1 MLYHLLV
8 PLASE
13 HIIFNVFRYL
23 TFRSVMALISALVIS
38 LIIGPTVIAWLRAW
52 QNGGET
58 IREDTPVRHLTKRG
72 TPTMGGLVV
81 LAALLTS
88 TLLWVNLKNRYVWV
102 VVLATLG
109 FGLIGLCDDLFK
121 LRTRKGLKART
132 KLGLQLLL
140 AIGLLQIVFWQ
151 PAANGWKPEL
161 AIPFLKGWVIPL
173 DGWWIPF
180 AMLVIIGAS
189 NAVNLTDGLDG
200 LAIGPII
207 MAGGAFGIIAYLT
220 GNFRAADY
228 LKILNVRGA
237 GELAVFCGAL
247 IGAAI
252 GFLWFNCHPA
262 QVFMGDVGSLA
273 LGGAI
278 GTLAVLTKSEL
289 LLPLIGGLY
298 VLEAASVIIQVA
310 SFKLTG
316 RRVFRMAPLHHHY
329 ELAGWAEPKIV
340 VRFWIVSFA
349 LALLALSTLK
359 LR

>member
-8 PLASE
+8 PLSRD
-13 HIIFNVFRYL
+13 HILFNVFRYL
-23 TFRSVMALISALVIS
+23 TFRSLMALITALVIS
-38 LIIGPTVIAWLRAW
+38 LVVGPWIIRRLRAL
-52 QNGGET
+52 QQGGQT
-58 IREDTPVRHLTKRG
+58 VREDTPDRHRSKKG
-72 TPTMGGLVV
+72 TPTMGGLVI
-81 LAALLTS
+81 LASILGS
-88 TLLWVNLKNRYVWV
+88 TLLWANLRNRYIWV

-109 FGLIGLCDDLFK
+109 FGLIGMWDDWTK
-121 LRTRKGLKART
+121 VKKRRGISARL
-132 KLGLQLLL
+132 KLGLQVGLTLV
-140 AIGLLQIVFWQ
+140 LLQIVFWQ
-151 PAANGWKPEL
+151 PPGAWAPVL
-161 AIPFLKGWVIPL
+161 AIPFFKGWLIDL
-173 DGWWIPF
+173 GWWWIPF
-180 AMLVIIGAS
+180 AVLVIVGAS

-200 LAIGPII
+200 LAIGPVI
-207 MAGGAFGIIAYLT
+207 MAGTAFAVIAYLT

-237 GELAVFCGAL
+237 GELTVFCGAL

-262 QVFMGDVGSLA
+262 EVFMGDAGSLA

-278 GTLAVLTKSEL
+278 GTLAVLTKAEL

-298 VLEAASVIIQVA
+298 VVEAASVIIQVA

-316 RRVFRMAPLHHHY
+316 KRVFRMAPLHHHY
-329 ELAGWAEPKIV
+329 ELSGWAEPKIV

-349 LALLALSTLK
+349 LALLALTTLK

>member
-8 PLASE
+8 PLAKE
-13 HIIFNVFRYL
+13 HILFNVFRYL
-23 TFRSVMALISALVIS
+23 TFRSVLALITALVIS
-38 LIIGPTVIAWLRAW
+38 LVIGPWIIERLRRW
-52 QNGGET
+52 QDGAQT
-58 IREDTPVRHLTKRG
+58 IREDTPDRHRSKKG
-72 TPTMGGLVV
+72 TPTMGGLII
-81 LAALLTS
+81 LTALLGS
-88 TLLWVNLKNRYVWV
+88 TLLWANLRNRYVWV
-102 VVLATLG
+102 IVLFTLG
-109 FGLIGLCDDLFK
+109 FGLIGLSDDW
-121 LRTRKGLKART
+121 RKIAMRRGLSART
-132 KLGLQLLL
+132 KLGLQAALALALLP
-140 AIGLLQIVFWQ
+140 IVYWQ
-151 PAANGWKPEL
+151 PPAAGWEPVL
-161 AIPFLKGWVIPL
+161 AIPFFKGWVLNLGP
-173 DGWWIPF
+173 WWF
-180 AMLVIIGAS
+180 LVAMLVIIGAS

-207 MAGGAFGIIAYLT
+207 MAGGAFGVIAYLT

-228 LKILNVRGA
+228 LRIINVRGA
-237 GELAVFCGAL
+237 GELAIFCGAL

-278 GTLAVLTKSEL
+278 GTLAVLTKAEL

-298 VLEAASVIIQVA
+298 VVEAASVIIQVA

-329 ELAGWAEPKIV
+329 ELAGWPEPKIV

>member
-1 MLYHLLV
+1 MLYHFLV
-8 PLASE
+8 PLAKE
-13 HIIFNVFRYL
+13 HILFNVFRYL
-23 TFRSVMALISALVIS
+23 TFRSVMALITALVIS
-38 LIIGPTVIAWLRAW
+38 LLIGPWIIQRLKAW
-52 QNGGET
+52 QHGGET
-58 IREDTPVRHLTKRG
+58 IREDTPERHRMKKG
-72 TPTMGGLVV
+72 TPTMGGIVI
-81 LAALLTS
+81 LAALLAS
-88 TLLWVNLKNRYVWV
+88 TLLWVNLTNRYVWV
-102 VVLATLG
+102 VLLATAG
-109 FGLIGLCDDLFK
+109 FGLIGFLDDAAK
-121 LRTRKGLKART
+121 VRKRKGISART
-132 KLGLQLLL
+132 KFGLQLLL
-140 AIGLLQIVFWQ
+140 ALAVLQIVYWQ
-151 PAANGWKPEL
+151 PAASGWEPVL
-161 AIPFLKGWVIPL
+161 AIPFLKGWVIHL
-173 DGWWIPF
+173 GWWWIPF
-180 AMLVIIGAS
+180 AMLVIVGAS

-228 LKILNVRGA
+228 LKIINVRGA
-237 GELAVFCGAL
+237 GELSVFCGAL

-278 GTLAVLTKSEL
+278 GTLAVLTKAEL

>member
-1 MLYHLLV
+1 
-8 PLASE
+8 
-13 HIIFNVFRYL
+13 
-23 TFRSVMALISALVIS
+23 
-38 LIIGPTVIAWLRAW
+38 
-52 QNGGET
+52 
-58 IREDTPVRHLTKRG
+58 
-72 TPTMGGLVV
+72 MGGLVI
-81 LAALLTS
+81 LIALLGS
-88 TLLWVNLKNRYVWV
+88 TLLWGSLTNRYVWV

-109 FGLIGLCDDLFK
+109 FGLIGYWDDRRK
-121 LRTRKGLKART
+121 LQKRKGLSARA
-132 KLGLQLLL
+132 KFGLQLLL
-140 AIGLLQIVFWQ
+140 TLALLQIVFWQ
-151 PAANGWKPEL
+151 PAANGWAPVL
-161 AIPFLKGWVIPL
+161 AIPFLKGWLVNL
-173 DGWWIPF
+173 GWWWF
-180 AMLVIIGAS
+180 LVALLVIVGAS

-207 MAGGAFGIIAYLT
+207 MAGGAFAVIAYLT

-237 GELAVFCGAL
+237 GELTVFCGAL

-278 GTLAVLTKSEL
+278 GTLAVLTKAEL

-298 VLEAASVIIQVA
+298 VVEAASVIIQVA

-340 VRFWIVSFA
+340 IRFWIVSFA

>member
-8 PLASE
+8 PLARD
-13 HIIFNVFRYL
+13 HIVFNVFRYL
-23 TFRSVMALISALVIS
+23 TFRSVMALITALVIS
-38 LIIGPTVIAWLRAW
+38 LVIAPWIIAKLRAL
-52 QNGGET
+52 QQGGDT
-58 IREDTPVRHLTKRG
+58 IREDTPERHRMKKG
-72 TPTMGGLVV
+72 TPSMGGLVI
-81 LAALLTS
+81 LGALLLS
-88 TLLWVNLKNRYVWV
+88 TLLWANLANRYVWV
-102 VVLATLG
+102 VILATAG
-109 FGLIGLCDDLFK
+109 FGLIGMWDDLRK
-121 LRTRKGLKART
+121 LRKRRGLSARA
-132 KLGLQLLL
+132 KMGLQLLL
-140 AIGLLQIVFWQ
+140 VLALLQIVFWQ
-151 PAANGWKPEL
+151 PTANGWEPTL
-161 AIPFLKGWVIPL
+161 AIPFLKGWLIYL
-173 DGWWIPF
+173 GWWWVPF

-200 LAIGPII
+200 LAIGPLI

-228 LKILNVRGA
+228 LKIVNVRGA
-237 GELAVFCGAL
+237 GELTVFCGAL

-273 LGGAI
+273 LGGAV

-298 VLEAASVIIQVA
+298 VVEAASVIIQVA